1 MQDAAFVE
9 ESKIEQDHWWFVV
22 RREMFA
28 KYLKAVPKDAA
39 ILDIGVGA
47 GSNLRMLKEAGFTNY
62 QGFDFSPLAKKF
74 CEEKNLGVVQVGDIC
89 DSDLADNSYDV
100 ILFTDVVEHIENDSR
115 ALKEV
120 ARILKPNGKIIIT
133 VPCFMSLWGDHD
145 VASMHQ
151 RRYLLGEIKSKISQ
165 AEMQILESYYFNF
178 LLFIPIFIFRKLTK
192 IFAVKIKSENAV
204 NSKFLNQIFKMIF
217 HLDVFLAKKVK
228 FPCGVS
234 AFILASNFKE
244 G

>member
-1 MQDAAFVE
+1 MQDVAFVE

-120 ARILKPNGKIIIT
+120 ARILKPKDPKTQRPKDPVISHCVKGSRRTFSWNIT
-133 VPCFMSLWGDHD
+133 T
-145 VASMHQ
+145 
-151 RRYLLGEIKSKISQ
+151 R
-165 AEMQILESYYFNF
+165 
-178 LLFIPIFIFRKLTK
+178 IFIFRITK
-192 IFAVKIKSENAV
+192 KETHKILVKIW
-204 NSKFLNQIFKMIF
+204 
-217 HLDVFLAKKVK
+217 
-228 FPCGVS
+228 
-234 AFILASNFKE
+234 
-244 G
+244 